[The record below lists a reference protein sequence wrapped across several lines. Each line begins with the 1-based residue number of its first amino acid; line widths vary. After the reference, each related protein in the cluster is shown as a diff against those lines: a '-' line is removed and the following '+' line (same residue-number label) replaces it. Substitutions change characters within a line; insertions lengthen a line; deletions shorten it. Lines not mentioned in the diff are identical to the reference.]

1 MDIWGFGAALGIC
14 QGIRLGEAP
23 ALMMT
28 SEKVATFV
36 CKSTVDNDI
45 FIRRCL
51 KENQRV
57 KLVREYLQDR
67 ISHLTALTSVR
78 GPGPKGGGGG
88 GPLGPVLRSKITFF
102 PSISVNFGRALRA
115 FIIFQTKI
123 FALSY

>member
-28 SEKVATFV
+28 SEQVATFV
-36 CKSTVDNDI
+36 CKSTVDYDI

-57 KLVREYLQDR
+57 KLVREYLQDQ
-67 ISHLTALTSVR
+67 ISHLTAPTNVR
-78 GPGPKGGGGG
+78 GPRPKGVPGGGGG
-88 GPLGPVLRSKITFF
+88 GGGGEGSWAPSLDHIF
-102 PSISVNFGRALRA
+102 PS
-115 FIIFQTKI
+115 
-123 FALSY
+123 

>member
-23 ALMMT
+23 ALMMA

-36 CKSTVDNDI
+36 SKSTVVDYDI

-67 ISHLTALTSVR
+67 ISHLTALTNVR
-78 GPGPKGGGGG
+78 GLGPRGRGRGGRG
-88 GPLGPVLRSKITFF
+88 GPISRGPEGL
-102 PSISVNFGRALRA
+102 
-115 FIIFQTKI
+115 
-123 FALSY
+123 